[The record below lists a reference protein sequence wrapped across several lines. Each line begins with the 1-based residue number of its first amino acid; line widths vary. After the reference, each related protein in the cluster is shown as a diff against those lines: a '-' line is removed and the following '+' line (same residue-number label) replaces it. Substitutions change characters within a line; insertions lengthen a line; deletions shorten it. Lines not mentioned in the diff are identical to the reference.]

1 MNEKNF
7 NQDYKAALNLIANL
21 TDLSVFKS
29 DLDNP
34 LLNLGKPTIENV
46 SRVSK
51 LKVRKGKFGIF
62 NNLLI
67 YLPYLGIQ
75 LICNLIHHIK
85 HLPQLRIQ
93 SKPRKYSDYL
103 FISHYVGQQI
113 NEENG
118 DSFFGYVPTLLSNV
132 NKQST
137 IIYINHKKR
146 AKKLYGNSENV
157 LLPKTCYTKNRL
169 FITFEA
175 IGKSLFYFKRALRI
189 SFSDINKAN
198 QLFLL
203 SRLQVNIASFHNQI
217 LLLNLKT
224 FILKIEPKR
233 IVLTLEGH
241 PYESFI
247 ALNIYH
253 NYPEMKVI
261 LWQLAPVVPKQHGFL
276 ETIENLPSSCGVAVT
291 GESIKKYIE
300 QNTFK
305 KRKIVVTGSPKFNEM
320 LISNKNGDAILLAPE
335 GSIEAVNE
343 FISLIS
349 ILCRNFPE
357 REIILR
363 LHPAV
368 KEFYRKDFTAKF
380 SDFKNFDLSKNTL
393 HEDLLRSEYC
403 VFRSSSVSI
412 EGLKYDIKP
421 IHYSKLTHG
430 ELNPLA
436 LHQQWN
442 FEAQS
447 AIEVIKIIESNPR
460 TDQIF
465 LQETYDSYYAK
476 FNLEKFLEL

>member
-1 MNEKNF
+1 MNENNF
-7 NQDYKAALNLIANL
+7 NQDYIAALNLIANL
-21 TDLSVFKS
+21 KSLSVFKS

-46 SRVSK
+46 SRVSR
-51 LKVRKGKFGIF
+51 LKVKRGKFGLF
-62 NNLLI
+62 YNFLI

-75 LICNLIHHIK
+75 LIYNLIHHIK
-85 HLPQLRIQ
+85 HMPQLRIQ
-93 SKPRKYSDYL
+93 NKPRENSDYL
-103 FISHYVGQQI
+103 FVSHYVGQQI

-118 DSFFGYVPTLLSNV
+118 DSFFGNVPTLLSDI

-137 IIYINHKKR
+137 IIYVNHKK
-146 AKKLYGNSENV
+146 KTKELSDNSKNV

-169 FITFEA
+169 FITFAA
-175 IGKSLFYFKRALRI
+175 IGKSIFYFKRALRI

-203 SRLQVNIASFHNQI
+203 AQLQVNIASFHNQI
-217 LLLNLKT
+217 LLINLKT

-247 ALNIYH
+247 SININHYH
-253 NYPEMKVI
+253 PETKVI

-276 ETIENLPSSCGVAVT
+276 ETIENLPSSCDVAVT
-291 GESIKKYIE
+291 GESIKKFIE
-300 QNTFK
+300 QNTLIS
-305 KRKIVVTGSPKFNEM
+305 RKIVVAGSPKFNEII
-320 LISNKNGDAILLAPE
+320 ISNKNGDAILLAPE

-349 ILCRNFPE
+349 ILCRNFPD
-357 REIILR
+357 REVILR

-368 KEFYRKDFTAKF
+368 KEFFREDFKAKF
-380 SDFKNFDLSKNTL
+380 SDFENFDLSKNTL
-393 HEDLLRSEYC
+393 HEDLLKSEYC

-412 EGLKYDIKP
+412 EGLKYNIKP

-436 LHQQWN
+436 LNQPWI

-447 AIEVIKIIESNPR
+447 ATEVTKIIASNPR

-465 LQETYDSYYAK
+465 LQETYDNYYTK